1 VVLDRGPAD
10 IEWQNCPVDDDRVG
24 CLALQST
31 LKPDRHTISTAYDA
45 ISGFTLLMRE
55 RPDLLTIRT
64 MPPAAPVAPRL
75 GARPPDARQPRGG
88 RSNAISYGVAFLP
101 SF

>member
-1 VVLDRGPAD
+1 
-10 IEWQNCPVDDDRVG
+10 
-24 CLALQST
+24 

-64 MPPAAPVAPRL
+64 MPPAAPVAPLL
-75 GARPPDARQPRGG
+75 GARPPGRAPAARR
-88 RSNAISYGVAFLP
+88 
-101 SF
+101 